1 MLSVN
6 AAVFYR
12 PKAMIIHADTARKG
26 FWSTAGDHVTLLN
39 VFNKWKETNYSMQW
53 YVLRFG

>member
-12 PKAMIIHADTARKG
+12 PKAMVVHADTARKG
-26 FWSTAGDHVTLLN
+26 FWSSVNSIYLLQ
-39 VFNKWKETNYSMQW
+39 NK
-53 YVLRFG
+53 FGGCKF